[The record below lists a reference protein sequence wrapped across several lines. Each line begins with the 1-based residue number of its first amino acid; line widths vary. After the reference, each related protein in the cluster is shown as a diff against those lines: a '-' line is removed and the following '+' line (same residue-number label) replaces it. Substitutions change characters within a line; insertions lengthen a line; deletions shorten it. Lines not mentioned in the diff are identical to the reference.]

1 MNSGLGAIE
10 MPLHILIV
18 DDEPDELDAWRA
30 LLRRKGYNVQ
40 TASTP
45 EQALQKCDEHR
56 FDLVVLDYVMP
67 RMKGLE
73 LLARIRKKLPLVRSI
88 LISGKLDEKLQEQ
101 DIRESIRSE
110 VEVDKYLR
118 KPASNDEL
126 LGAITA
132 LFQEKQPGRAWD
144 AIAGDLLKGEESS
157 IKKARGAQSK
167 LNKHIKKS

>member
-1 MNSGLGAIE
+1 
-10 MPLHILIV
+10 MPIHILIV
-18 DDEPDELDAWRA
+18 DDEPDELDAWGA
-30 LLRRKGYNVQ
+30 LLRRKGHNVQ

-45 EQALQKCDEHR
+45 QQALQKCDEHR
-56 FDLVVLDYVMP
+56 FDLVVLDYVIP
-67 RMKGLE
+67 GMKGLE

-126 LGAITA
+126 LGAITT
-132 LFQEKQPGRAWD
+132 LFQEKQSARAWD